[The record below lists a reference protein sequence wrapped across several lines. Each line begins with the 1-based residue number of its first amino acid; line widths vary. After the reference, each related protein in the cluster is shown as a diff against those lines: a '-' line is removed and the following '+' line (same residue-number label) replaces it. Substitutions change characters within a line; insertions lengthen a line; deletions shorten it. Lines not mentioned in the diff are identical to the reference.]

1 MIEITPQATSTIEII
16 EQSPVLVEVVVQ
28 SYDVIEINPQQ
39 TIINLELIDGT
50 NIVAEIHEGV
60 SYSVNV
66 EPQSVHTIEISEKVA
81 IKETINNITNNITN
95 NIVNNIDNLVVDV
108 ACDEAVFVGAFVYFE
123 IVNST
128 VKAFNAKADD
138 LSTANVFGVVESKP
152 SAIMA
157 KVRFGGKTSD
167 IFINL
172 DLTKEYYLSDSEAG
186 MMVSEDEIP
195 TNVGSIIVKL
205 GQPFSANSFLY
216 LRGGKSIVLEVV
228 QSSGVM
234 SFGFSGD
241 IALDIGI
248 RTNSEDIID
257 HGLRFV

>member
-16 EQSPVLVEVVVQ
+16 EQRPVLVEVVAQ

-66 EPQSVHTIEISEKVA
+66 EPQLVHTIEISEKVA
-81 IKETINNITNNITN
+81 IKETINNITNNI
-95 NIVNNIDNLVVDV
+95 VNDIDNLVVDV
-108 ACDEAVFVGAFVYFE
+108 ACDQSVFVGAFVYFQ

-138 LSTANVFGVVESKP
+138 ISTANVFGVVESKP
-152 SAIMA
+152 SASMA

-241 IALDIGI
+241 IALDTGI